1 MLCQCWVTCKTQWQL
16 DRVKKT
22 TSIKNKN
29 KKKTEIEISKW
40 KKQQQQRWWRTV
52 LRRMAAYPFGHTAFG
67 GAPNDAAINCN
78 SSYSERPYYRKREKK
93 KFRRFFFFFLVFP
106 QSQKKNIPD
115 IMVLL
120 IIILQWYNQL
130 PKHQFLDRKK
140 LLPTTTNKSWRRF
153 FLVLSNKEI
162 RKFDVVFFFF

>member
-1 MLCQCWVTCKTQWQL
+1 
-16 DRVKKT
+16 
-22 TSIKNKN
+22 
-29 KKKTEIEISKW
+29 
-40 KKQQQQRWWRTV
+40 
-52 LRRMAAYPFGHTAFG
+52 MAAYPFGHTAFG

-140 LLPTTTNKSWRRF
+140 LLPTTTKSWRRF
-153 FLVLSNKEI
+153 VFGFKQQRNTKIWRGFFQFYFRCTIPQCNNSICIHWISIKQFYKI
-162 RKFDVVFFFF
+162 FFKKRKKIKKK